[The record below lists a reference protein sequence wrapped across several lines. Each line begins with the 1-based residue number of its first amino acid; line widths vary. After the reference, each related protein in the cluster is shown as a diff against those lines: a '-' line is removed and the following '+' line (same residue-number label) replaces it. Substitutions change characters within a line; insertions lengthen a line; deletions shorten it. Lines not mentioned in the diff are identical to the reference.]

1 MKHTDLVKHALS
13 AKPAKARKHSKKLRH
28 MHITKAEGGYHVRHE
43 YDHPSDEPTE
53 HVVAGD
59 STDALADHVAQNFGA
74 DAGQGQPEPQ
84 GAEPEAGE

>member
-1 MKHTDLVKHALS
+1 MKHNDLVEHALS
-13 AKPAKARKHSKKLRH
+13 AKPAKAQKHAKTLRH

-43 YDHPSDEPTE
+43 YDHPSHEPTE

-59 STDALADHVAQNFGA
+59 NADALADHVAQNFGA
-74 DAGQGQPEPQ
+74 AQGQAQPQ

>member
-1 MKHTDLVKHALS
+1 MKHTDLVEHALS
-13 AKPAKARKHSKKLRH
+13 AKPAKAHKHAKTIRH

-43 YDHPSDEPTE
+43 YDHPSHEPTE

-59 STDALADHVAQNFGA
+59 SDALADHVAQNFG
-74 DAGQGQPEPQ
+74 DATAGPQPQ